1 MMKWKSYYRR
11 EFDLLGTRDYLNM
24 VFSRA
29 EKDTPLDSLINAGS
43 ILSFPH
49 TALCYAAM
57 HHARVIVSLYRAGVE
72 QVITLGVLHVWGHPA
87 SSSLYRQAM
96 DSEEEASV
104 RQEAFSVLAGAF
116 WPADSLMRTPFGNIS
131 VALAPL
137 PESDVLRCDVQGL
150 LAEEFSLDTFF
161 SLLQYYYLLHDQPLP
176 RIVPLYIGM
185 TRDPLTGS
193 FAIAGQ
199 VAAAVRSMITAKT
212 AVVATGDVTHYGS
225 GYSSQKTMA
234 GMSTDADELKKTLR
248 DELDKVLTQTVDK
261 REYRLA
267 FPALDKF
274 LNNDQRYLLPVIAEL
289 LGNGAEHDVI
299 SFELSDYSSINNV
312 AAPCVVASSL
322 VAYSPGISTLKRGGH
337 EQ

>member
-1 MMKWKSYYRR
+1 
-11 EFDLLGTRDYLNM
+11 M
-24 VFSRA
+24 VFSSA
-29 EKDTPLDSLINAGS
+29 EKDTPLDSLVTAGS

-49 TALCYAAM
+49 TALRYAAI
-57 HHARVIVSLYRAGVE
+57 HQARVVVSLYRAGVE

-87 SSSLYRQAM
+87 SSSLYSQAM

-104 RQEAFSVLAGAF
+104 RQEAFSFLAGAF
-116 WPADSLMRTPFGNIS
+116 MPIDSLTHTPFGKIS
-131 VALAPL
+131 FDLGAL
-137 PESDVLRCDVQGL
+137 PESDVLRRDMQGL

-161 SLLQYYYLLHDQPLP
+161 SLLHYYYLSHDHPLP

-193 FAIAGQ
+193 FEMAREI
-199 VAAAVRSMITAKT
+199 AAALRRMITKEM
-212 AVVATGDVTHYGS
+212 AVVATGDVVHYGS
-225 GYSSQKTMA
+225 GYSSQEAMA
-234 GMSTDADELKKTLR
+234 GMSTDANELKKTLS

-267 FPALDKF
+267 FPALDRF

-299 SFELSDYSSINNV
+299 SFELSDYSSINDV

-322 VAYSPGISTLKRGGH
+322 VAYTPGISALKRGGH